1 MSFLISTESRN
12 NKKTKLI
19 FLPSFLRNYSI
30 GLMSRH
36 TNVFDT
42 FYLTQLDVLM
52 EEVVSKWPDADYYL
66 AKLRRVRDNLMEL
79 GAKAFEPDPS
89 HFNTLIH
96 GDMFVDFSYAFF
108 YCSWVT
114 TNFPLQVGQ

>member
-1 MSFLISTESRN
+1 
-12 NKKTKLI
+12 
-19 FLPSFLRNYSI
+19 
-30 GLMSRH
+30 MSRH
-36 TNVFDT
+36 TKVLDT

-52 EEVVSKWPDADYYL
+52 EEVVSTWPDADYYME
-66 AKLRRVRDNLMEL
+66 KLRRVHNNLMEL